1 MQGLVRSQG
10 SGPGTSAPVLGAP
23 QQQPPVHSVPAFS
36 QGFQRP
42 QYVTSGQHTAPA
54 QPGAAS
60 LASQRSGA
68 SLAQQHSGASLAQ
81 QHSGVASL
89 AQQQSGVA
97 SLAPQH
103 SGASLA
109 SHQSGPASLAPQ
121 HSGAALIQVGTRMSN
136 KNSEGIVRTSSVT
149 AQVDIN
155 SGLQLCDP

>member
-1 MQGLVRSQG
+1 MDYDRGILIWTVRLASACLSASIYKRVLLSMQGLVRPQG
-10 SGPGTSAPVLGAP
+10 SGPGASAPVLGAP
-23 QQQPPVHSVPAFS
+23 QQQPPVHPVHAFP

-60 LASQRSGA
+60 LAQQHSGA

-81 QHSGVASL
+81 QH
-89 AQQQSGVA
+89 SGVA

-109 SHQSGPASLAPQ
+109 SHQSGPASLAPAPALGCSPD
-121 HSGAALIQVGTRMSN
+121 SGGY
-136 KNSEGIVRTSSVT
+136 KNVQQGF
-149 AQVDIN
+149 
-155 SGLQLCDP
+155 